1 MVHRLILLFYQT
13 RHLLQ
18 HKHRYLLKC
27 YVNNSFVHVGKNCF
41 AFKRIIFALPCLYAN
56 HMLHFL
62 LERKRRSLH
71 LKRKN
76 YLAFEE
82 S

>member
-1 MVHRLILLFYQT
+1 MAHRDILLFYQT
-13 RHLLQ
+13 RHLLK

-27 YVNNSFVHVGKNCF
+27 YVNNSFVHLGKNCF
-41 AFKRIIFALPCLYAN
+41 AFKRISFALPCLYAN

-62 LERKRRSLH
+62 LKRKGRSLH
-71 LKRKN
+71 LKRTIN
-76 YLAFEE
+76 LAFEE